1 MTKDLVGKTL
11 GDYRLESVIGEGGL
25 ATVYKAYQL
34 SLNRPVAIKV
44 LYHQEGTSL
53 ARFEREAKV
62 VAALRHRN
70 ILIIYEYGEQEGL
83 PYIVMEYVEG
93 GTLEDRLK
101 GGPMAWQQAV
111 NLIIPIAEALHYAH
125 SQGII
130 HRDIKPS
137 NILMQQEDWPVLADF
152 GLVKQSNEQQGL
164 TVTGTFMGTPNY
176 ISPEQ
181 ARDLPID
188 HRADMYSL
196 GVVMFEMV
204 AGRLPFNYRVS
215 NKILLAHVMEE
226 PPSPLTFNPDCPPEL
241 AKIIL
246 KTLRKAPDERYANM
260 QALIEALKALL
271 YGPSV
276 PVEPQVL
283 ETDTPVEPMVTPEK
297 SEPMVKPETE
307 ENSLGR
313 LFNPIRKFFSR
324 ETPDTAKL
332 SAEAKAEPEAAG
344 EADDTFRVGPERSA
358 SRGAPKLVGGTKK
371 VTIEFPEG
379 LRLVVGR
386 THGSTVVDIN
396 LDPYEA
402 SKYGVSRS
410 HARFFKKDNL
420 WFLEDLHS
428 LNGTFVNEV
437 RLQHG
442 QPVALKHGDTIRFS
456 QMSFTFQLS

>member
-11 GDYRLESVIGEGGL
+11 GEYNLESVIGEGGL
-25 ATVYKAYQL
+25 ATVYRAYQI

-53 ARFEREAKV
+53 ARFQREAKV
-62 VAALRHRN
+62 IAALRHRN

-101 GGPMAWQQAV
+101 GEPMDWRRVV
-111 NLIIPIAEALHYAH
+111 NLIMPIAEALQYAH
-125 SQGII
+125 ARGII
-130 HRDIKPS
+130 HRDVKPS

-152 GLVKQSNEQQGL
+152 GLVKQSDEQQGL
-164 TVTGTFMGTPNY
+164 TMTGTFMGTPNY

-181 ARDLPID
+181 ARDLPVD

-196 GVVMFEMV
+196 GVVLFEMV
-204 AGRLPFNYRVS
+204 AGRLPFNYKVS

-226 PPSPLTFNPDCPPEL
+226 PPSPLTFNPNCPPDL
-241 AKIIL
+241 AEIIL
-246 KTLRKAPDERYANM
+246 KTLRKSPDERYANM
-260 QALIEALKALL
+260 QALIEALKTLL
-271 YGPSV
+271 YGPSL
-276 PVEPQVL
+276 PIEAPIEAQTA
-283 ETDTPVEPMVTPEK
+283 ETDTPVAPIPTPAKVAPEEK
-297 SEPMVKPETE
+297 
-307 ENSLGR
+307 SLGR
-313 LFNPIRKFFSR
+313 FFKPIRNFFSR
-324 ETPDTAKL
+324 EVPDELA
-332 SAEAKAEPEAAG
+332 SQANVASGEED
-344 EADDTFRVGPERSA
+344 EADHTVRLGSERAPA
-358 SRGAPKLVGGTKK
+358 SSVPKLVGGTKK
-371 VTIEFPEG
+371 ITIEFPEG

-396 LDPYEA
+396 LEPHEA

-410 HARFFKKDNL
+410 HARFFKRENL

-442 QPVALKHGDTIRFS
+442 QPAALKNGDTIRFS
-456 QMSFTFQLS
+456 QMSFTFLIA